1 MADHVRLGDQSMTR
15 PMPAALR
22 ALTAAAVLISAATP
36 GLAGGQLA
44 VGEVIPLEPPPG
56 YEFRALYTP
65 PVLHSRW
72 EPTDTSF
79 GRAFREPL
87 YTAPRG
93 YIYRH
98 VRGYT
103 AVRVVDPALRPV
115 RKHAAKKVR
124 GSSCITDLGFGHY
137 YECR

>member
-1 MADHVRLGDQSMTR
+1 MIR
-15 PMPAALR
+15 PTLR
-22 ALTAAAVLISAATP
+22 TLAAVALVSAASP
-36 GLAGGQLA
+36 AFAGGQIA

-72 EPTDTSF
+72 EPADTSF
-79 GRAFREPL
+79 GPSRTFREPL
-87 YTAPRG
+87 YMTPPG
-93 YIYRH
+93 YVYRY

-103 AVRVVDPALRPV
+103 RVRVIDPALRPV
-115 RKHAAKKVR
+115 RVAVVRKHSPKKPR
-124 GSSCITDLGFGHY
+124 ASSCITDLGYGHW

>member
-1 MADHVRLGDQSMTR
+1 MTR
-15 PMPAALR
+15 PMSAGLRVLAAI
-22 ALTAAAVLISAATP
+22 ALVSAATP
-36 GLAGGQLA
+36 VLAGDQLA
-44 VGEVIPLEPPPG
+44 VGEVIPLEPPSG

-72 EPTDTSF
+72 EPTDSST
-79 GRAFREPL
+79 GQVFREPL

-93 YIYRH
+93 YIYRY

-103 AVRVVDPALRPV
+103 AVRLPDPAMRPV
-115 RKHAAKKVR
+115 RRHAAKKAR
-124 GSSCITDLGFGHY
+124 PSCVTDLGFGHY